1 MGAGEDATRRPG
13 MCTQSPLRAAEA
25 ANPGDNGPEDH
36 VHLEESVVVDV
47 LADVVEVVVLA

>member
-1 MGAGEDATRRPG
+1 